1 MHVGMQPSVIQPH
14 PLRLL
19 AAKHETSKHSL
30 IRVIKAKGEE
40 EEGPK
45 TILVF
50 FMTTISLYNNAD
62 LTLKKPIVPVLSFT
76 VVEGERALLYF
87 SLHREQWLS
96 PV

>member
-30 IRVIKAKGEE
+30 ISMIKARGEE

-50 FMTTISLYNNAD
+50 FMTIISLYNNAD
-62 LTLKKPIVPVLSFT
+62 LTLKKTYSAEFT

-87 SLHREQWLS
+87 SLHRGQWLS